1 MPEQSDIEE
10 PPETTNLLK
19 FRIKK
24 FFSKLFT
31 LSSTLSQKEI
41 NYTNQK
47 ESNNASYIQ
56 QDVITKNFES
66 FAEKTVEDVMI
77 PRSDIISVSYDI
89 SLEDLSKTIIKYGHT
104 RTLVYKDNL
113 DNVIGFLHIKD
124 LFEIIAKSKKYSL
137 KKLMRQHIVS
147 PHSMTL
153 IELLKQMQI
162 NRTHIAIV
170 VDEYGGTDGIVTIED
185 VIESIVGKIDDEHD
199 ANLDL
204 DTFKI
209 LKPGLIVA
217 NARMEV
223 EELEKLLNV
232 KLREDDDEFDTIG
245 GLVLAKVGTVP
256 EKGDVI
262 TITEEVTIEIID
274 STPRTIKQLKI
285 IYIEK

>member
-31 LSSTLSQKEI
+31 LSSSLSQKET

-56 QDVITKNFES
+56 QDFITKNFES

-104 RTLVYKDNL
+104 RTLVYKENL

-232 KLREDDDEFDTIG
+232 KLREEDDEFDTIG

-285 IYIEK
+285 IYSEK

>member
-232 KLREDDDEFDTIG
+232 KLREEDDEFDTIG

-285 IYIEK
+285 IYSEK

>member
-1 MPEQSDIEE
+1 MPENLDTEKPS
-10 PPETTNLLK
+10 ETQNSLK
-19 FRIKK
+19 YRIKD
-24 FFSKLFT
+24 FFNTIFNR
-31 LSSTLSQKEI
+31 SSALTEKQN
-41 NYTNQK
+41 NYTNQEEITK
-47 ESNNASYIQ
+47 TRHIQ
-56 QDVITKNFES
+56 QDIITKNFES
-66 FAEKTVEDVMI
+66 FTEKTVEDVMI

-89 SLEDLSKTIIKYGHT
+89 SLEELSKTIIKYGHT

-137 KKLMRQHIVS
+137 KKLMRKHIVS

-153 IELLKQMQI
+153 IDLLRQMQI
-162 NRTHIAIV
+162 HRTHIAIV

-199 ANLDL
+199 TDLDL

-209 LKPGLIVA
+209 LKPGLLVA
-217 NARMEV
+217 TARMEV

-232 KLREDDDEFDTIG
+232 KLREEDDEFDTIG
-245 GLVLAKVGTVP
+245 GLVLAKAGTVP

-262 TITEEVTIEIID
+262 IITEEVTVEIID
-274 STPRTIKQLKI
+274 STPRTIKQLRITCSK
-285 IYIEK
+285 K

>member
-31 LSSTLSQKEI
+31 LSSSLSQKEI

-285 IYIEK
+285 IYSEK

>member
-31 LSSTLSQKEI
+31 LSSSLSQKET

-56 QDVITKNFES
+56 QDFITKNFES

-199 ANLDL
+199 ENLDL

-232 KLREDDDEFDTIG
+232 KLREEDDEFDTIG

-285 IYIEK
+285 IYSEK

>member
-24 FFSKLFT
+24 FFNKLFT

-137 KKLMRQHIVS
+137 KKLMRKHIVS

-232 KLREDDDEFDTIG
+232 KLREEDDEFDTIG

-285 IYIEK
+285 IYSEK

>member
-24 FFSKLFT
+24 FFSKIFT

-137 KKLMRQHIVS
+137 KKLMRKHIVS

-153 IELLKQMQI
+153 IQLLKQMQI

-232 KLREDDDEFDTIG
+232 KLREEDDEFDTIG

-285 IYIEK
+285 IYSEK

>member
-24 FFSKLFT
+24 FFNKLFT

-137 KKLMRQHIVS
+137 KKLMRKHIVS

-153 IELLKQMQI
+153 IQLLKQMQI

-232 KLREDDDEFDTIG
+232 KLREEDDEFDTIG

-285 IYIEK
+285 IYSEK

>member
-1 MPEQSDIEE
+1 MPENLDPEE
-10 PPETTNLLK
+10 PSETRNSLK
-19 FRIKK
+19 YRIKD
-24 FFSKLFT
+24 FFNTLFNR
-31 LSSTLSQKEI
+31 SSALTEKQNS
-41 NYTNQK
+41 YTNQEEITK
-47 ESNNASYIQ
+47 TSHIQ
-56 QDVITKNFES
+56 QDIITKNFES
-66 FAEKTVEDVMI
+66 FTEKTVEDVMI

-89 SLEDLSKTIIKYGHT
+89 SLEELSKTIIKYGHT

-137 KKLMRQHIVS
+137 KKLMRKHIVS

-153 IELLKQMQI
+153 IDLLRQMQI

-199 ANLDL
+199 TDLDL

-209 LKPGLIVA
+209 LKPGLLVA
-217 NARMEV
+217 TARMEV

-232 KLREDDDEFDTIG
+232 KLRKEDDEFDTIG
-245 GLVLAKVGTVP
+245 GLVLAKAGTVP

-262 TITEEVTIEIID
+262 IITKEVTVEIID
-274 STPRTIKQLKI
+274 STPRTIKQLRITCSK
-285 IYIEK
+285 K

>member
-31 LSSTLSQKEI
+31 LSSSLSQKET

-232 KLREDDDEFDTIG
+232 KLREEDDEFDTIG

-285 IYIEK
+285 IYSEK

>member
-24 FFSKLFT
+24 FFSKIFT

-41 NYTNQK
+41 NYSNQK

-285 IYIEK
+285 IYSEK

>member
-1 MPEQSDIEE
+1 MPEKSDIEE
-10 PPETTNLLK
+10 PPEKNNLLK
-19 FRIKK
+19 SHIKK
-24 FFSKLFT
+24 FFSKLLT
-31 LSSTLSQKEI
+31 IPSSLSKKQN
-41 NYTNQK
+41 NYHNQK
-47 ESNNASYIQ
+47 ENTNATHTQ
-56 QDVITKNFES
+56 QNVIIKNFES

-89 SLEDLSKTIIKYGHT
+89 SLEELSKTIIKYGHT

-137 KKLMRQHIVS
+137 KKLMRKHIVS

-153 IELLKQMQI
+153 IDLLRQMQI

-185 VIESIVGKIDDEHD
+185 IIESIVGKIDDEHD
-199 ANLDL
+199 TNLTL
-204 DTFKI
+204 ETFQI
-209 LKPGLIVA
+209 LKPGFVVA
-217 NARMEV
+217 NARMEI
-223 EELEKLLNV
+223 EELEKLLNI
-232 KLREDDDEFDTIG
+232 KLREEDDEFDTIG
-245 GLVLAKVGTVP
+245 GLVLAKAGTVP

-262 TITEEVTIEIID
+262 HITEEVTVEIID

-285 IYIEK
+285 IYNKN

>member
-124 LFEIIAKSKKYSL
+124 LFEK
-137 KKLMRQHIVS
+137 H
-147 PHSMTL
+147 
-153 IELLKQMQI
+153 
-162 NRTHIAIV
+162 
-170 VDEYGGTDGIVTIED
+170 
-185 VIESIVGKIDDEHD
+185 
-199 ANLDL
+199 
-204 DTFKI
+204 
-209 LKPGLIVA
+209 
-217 NARMEV
+217 
-223 EELEKLLNV
+223 
-232 KLREDDDEFDTIG
+232 
-245 GLVLAKVGTVP
+245 
-256 EKGDVI
+256 
-262 TITEEVTIEIID
+262 
-274 STPRTIKQLKI
+274 
-285 IYIEK
+285 

>member
-31 LSSTLSQKEI
+31 LSSSLSQKEI

-232 KLREDDDEFDTIG
+232 KLREEDDEFDTIG

-285 IYIEK
+285 IYSEK

>member
-1 MPEQSDIEE
+1 MPENLDPEE
-10 PPETTNLLK
+10 PSETRNSLK
-19 FRIKK
+19 YRIKD
-24 FFSKLFT
+24 FFNTIFNR
-31 LSSTLSQKEI
+31 SSALTEKQN
-41 NYTNQK
+41 NYTNQEEITK
-47 ESNNASYIQ
+47 TRHIQ
-56 QDVITKNFES
+56 QDIITKNFES
-66 FAEKTVEDVMI
+66 FTEKTVEDVMI

-89 SLEDLSKTIIKYGHT
+89 SLEELSKTIIKYGHT

-137 KKLMRQHIVS
+137 KKLMRKHIVS

-153 IELLKQMQI
+153 IDLLRQMQI
-162 NRTHIAIV
+162 HRTHIAIV

-199 ANLDL
+199 TDLDL

-209 LKPGLIVA
+209 LKPGLLVA
-217 NARMEV
+217 TARMEV

-232 KLREDDDEFDTIG
+232 KLREEDDEFDTIG
-245 GLVLAKVGTVP
+245 GLVLAKAGTVP

-262 TITEEVTIEIID
+262 IITEEVTVEIID
-274 STPRTIKQLKI
+274 STPRTIKQLRITCSK
-285 IYIEK
+285 K

>member
-1 MPEQSDIEE
+1 MPENLDPEE
-10 PPETTNLLK
+10 PSETRNSLK
-19 FRIKK
+19 YRIKD
-24 FFSKLFT
+24 FFNTLFNR
-31 LSSTLSQKEI
+31 SSALTEKQNS
-41 NYTNQK
+41 YTNQEEITK
-47 ESNNASYIQ
+47 TSHIQ
-56 QDVITKNFES
+56 QDIITKNFES
-66 FAEKTVEDVMI
+66 FTEKTVEDVMI

-89 SLEDLSKTIIKYGHT
+89 SLEELSKTIIKYGHT

-137 KKLMRQHIVS
+137 KKLMRKHIVS

-153 IELLKQMQI
+153 IDLLRQMQI

-199 ANLDL
+199 TDLDL

-209 LKPGLIVA
+209 LKPGLLVA
-217 NARMEV
+217 TARMEV

-232 KLREDDDEFDTIG
+232 KLREEDDEFDTIG
-245 GLVLAKVGTVP
+245 GLVLAKAGTVP

-262 TITEEVTIEIID
+262 IITKEVTVEIID
-274 STPRTIKQLKI
+274 STPRTIKQLRITCSK
-285 IYIEK
+285 K

>member
-1 MPEQSDIEE
+1 MPEKSDIEE
-10 PPETTNLLK
+10 PPEKNNLLK
-19 FRIKK
+19 SHIKK
-24 FFSKLFT
+24 FFSKLLT
-31 LSSTLSQKEI
+31 IPSSLSKKQN
-41 NYTNQK
+41 NYHNQK
-47 ESNNASYIQ
+47 ETTNATHTQ
-56 QDVITKNFES
+56 QNVIIKNFES

-89 SLEDLSKTIIKYGHT
+89 SLEELSKTIIKYGHT

-137 KKLMRQHIVS
+137 KKLMRKHIVS

-153 IELLKQMQI
+153 IDLLRQMQI

-185 VIESIVGKIDDEHD
+185 IIESIVGKIDDEHD
-199 ANLDL
+199 TNLTL
-204 DTFKI
+204 ETFQI
-209 LKPGLIVA
+209 LKPGLVVA
-217 NARMEV
+217 NARMEI
-223 EELEKLLNV
+223 EELEKLLNI
-232 KLREDDDEFDTIG
+232 KLREEDDEFDTIG
-245 GLVLAKVGTVP
+245 GLVLAKAGTVP

-262 TITEEVTIEIID
+262 HITEEVTVEIID

-285 IYIEK
+285 IYNKN